1 MTREEFTKIVLAL
14 KSVYTA
20 PTLLATKESLDMW
33 YASLQD
39 IDYNT
44 CKTGVVAYIQSEEK
58 LPTPAGIRNKIVEL
72 SQMGELN
79 EMQAWGLVSKALR
92 NGLYHSQEEFDKLPE
107 NVKKAVGSAEQLHNW
122 ATSDYG
128 TIESVIQSNFL
139 RSYRRV
145 VEKEKQV
152 SLLPAG
158 VRANMK
164 IGTENKLAIET
175 GVMNNAK
182 NNNG

>member
-20 PTLLATKESLDMW
+20 PTLLSTKESLDMW

-107 NVKKAVGSAEQLHNW
+107 NIKCAVGSAEQLHNW
-122 ATSDYG
+122 ATSDYK
-128 TIESVIQSNFL
+128 TIETVIQSNFVGT
-139 RSYRRV
+139 YRRV
-145 VEKEKQV
+145 IERKTKQ
-152 SLLPAG
+152 SALSQD
-158 VRANMK
+158 VRNVTQIATNAFSRIE
-164 IGTENKLAIET
+164 IGDKDNET
-175 GVMNNAK
+175 KGY
-182 NNNG
+182 G